1 MTGEALRA
9 AWNEYG
15 LSRGSLVLL
24 WSKNEVVVLNGHAHV
39 TAQGQAV
46 IELLRL
52 GRWPLDDLVP
62 IFGKDLRYLETF
74 VPCDRC
80 GVQPKERCVGGGSRR
95 GARVHPQRQTRLLSL
110 IERRMEALLAKA
122 DAGRP
127 DATC

>member
-62 IFGKDLRYLETF
+62 ICGKDLRYLETF
-74 VPCDRC
+74 VSCDHCGANPPLPCGWGRKSSSP
-80 GVQPKERCVGGGSRR
+80 VHV
-95 GARVHPQRQTRLLSL
+95 ARQARLLSL

-122 DAGRP
+122 DAGRT
-127 DATC
+127 DATR

>member
-24 WSKNEVVVLNGHAHV
+24 WSKNEVVVLNGHV

-74 VPCDRC
+74 VSCDHCGANPPLPCGWGR
-80 GVQPKERCVGGGSRR
+80 KS
-95 GARVHPQRQTRLLSL
+95 GAQVHVARQARLLSL

-127 DATC
+127 DAIR

>member
-24 WSKNEVVVLNGHAHV
+24 WSKNEVVVLNGHV

-52 GRWPLDDLVP
+52 GRWPLDDLQP
-62 IFGKDLRYLETF
+62 ICGPDLRYLETF
-74 VPCDRC
+74 VSCDHCGANPPLPCGWGR
-80 GVQPKERCVGGGSRR
+80 KS
-95 GARVHPQRQTRLLSL
+95 GAQVHVARQARLLSL
-110 IERRMEALLAKA
+110 IERRMEALLANTA
-122 DAGRP
+122 AGRP
-127 DATC
+127 DATR